1 MPDNDQVPASSDTAE
16 GHAIGLV
23 EAVAREREARRTRRR
38 LERERQREAAEA
50 RRPKRIDTDL
60 ITVSGRSETRT
71 QRGAYTSA
79 RAEMWA
85 ESRRI
90 VSTIA
95 VDGALKTEVFGFA
108 DGEWTSLGVI
118 ALEAPSA

>member
-1 MPDNDQVPASSDTAE
+1 MPDNDQEPALSDAAE
-16 GHAIGLV
+16 GHAIGLA

-38 LERERQREAAEA
+38 LERERQREAVEG

-60 ITVSGRSETRT
+60 TTISGRSETRT

-79 RAEMWA
+79 RVEMWA
-85 ESRRI
+85 DSRRI

-95 VDGALKTEVFGFA
+95 VDGALTTEVFGFS
-108 DGEWTSLGVI
+108 DGQWTSLGAI

>member
-1 MPDNDQVPASSDTAE
+1 MSDNDQALASSEAAE
-16 GHAIGLV
+16 GNATGLA
-23 EAVAREREARRTRRR
+23 EAVAREREARKTRRR
-38 LERERQREAAEA
+38 QERERQREAVEA

-71 QRGAYTSA
+71 QRGAHTSA
-79 RAEMWA
+79 RVEMWA

-108 DGEWTSLGVI
+108 DGQWTSLGAI
-118 ALEAPSA
+118 TLEAPSA